1 MSFLI
6 GLLAGT
12 FGGLVG
18 LGGGVIMVPLL
29 ASVLKIGQHKAH
41 GTSLVALVFTG
52 LMGSVTYA
60 VQGSIDILASALLAS
75 TAIFTA
81 RSGARFANALPDW
94 KLKKAFGV
102 FMFLVTVLLL
112 LKPYLPQVV
121 ETSTGLT
128 WVKILVLLLTG
139 VFTGF
144 LSGMMGVGGG
154 TIMVPSMVLLA
165 GFSQHTAQ
173 GSSLLAMVPAGTVG
187 AFTHWRLGNVNTG
200 ILTGLVPGILAGTFL
215 GGSLAHFMSEDILRI
230 IFAAVLVWTGVRY
243 LRVPVPKPEKVK
255 NKEE

>member
-1 MSFLI
+1 LLEGYKLMSFLI

-102 FMFLVTVLLL
+102 FMFLV
-112 LKPYLPQVV
+112 PFYC
-121 ETSTGLT
+121 S
-128 WVKILVLLLTG
+128 
-139 VFTGF
+139 
-144 LSGMMGVGGG
+144 
-154 TIMVPSMVLLA
+154 
-165 GFSQHTAQ
+165 
-173 GSSLLAMVPAGTVG
+173 
-187 AFTHWRLGNVNTG
+187 
-200 ILTGLVPGILAGTFL
+200 
-215 GGSLAHFMSEDILRI
+215 
-230 IFAAVLVWTGVRY
+230 
-243 LRVPVPKPEKVK
+243 
-255 NKEE
+255 